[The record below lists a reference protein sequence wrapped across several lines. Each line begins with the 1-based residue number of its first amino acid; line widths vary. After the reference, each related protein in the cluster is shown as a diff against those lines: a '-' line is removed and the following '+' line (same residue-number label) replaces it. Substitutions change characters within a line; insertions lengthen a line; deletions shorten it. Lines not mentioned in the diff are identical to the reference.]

1 MHACM
6 YIIHIYMALIIS
18 DIVIC
23 LSLFMHIYCR
33 FDRDLRWR
41 TGVQLIPIVCESS
54 NQFKITKPALDEAY
68 NNAQKAN
75 IRVKGVLITN
85 PSNPLGTLLDRET
98 LTNLLSFT
106 NANSIH
112 LVCDEIYGATVFKR
126 PNFISISEVIEEE
139 ANHLKCNKDLI
150 HIVYSLSKD
159 LGLPGFRVG
168 IIYSYNDNVVNC
180 GRKMSSFGLVSA
192 QTQYLIASMLMDDEF
207 VGKFLEES
215 AMRLRR
221 RYECFIEGLGKE
233 GISCLESNA
242 GLFCWMDLRQLLE
255 EATIEAEM
263 DLWQTIIH
271 DVKLNVSP
279 GSSFHCNEP
288 GWFRVC
294 FASMEEET
302 MEVAL
307 DRIGC
312 FMRKTSMSRK
322 KKKKTKRKAMRK
334 DQLCISFPLSVRGGF
349 EEFMSISPHAM
360 SPHSPLVHAPTS
372 G

>member
-1 MHACM
+1 
-6 YIIHIYMALIIS
+6 
-18 DIVIC
+18 
-23 LSLFMHIYCR
+23 MHIYCR

-54 NQFKITKPALDEAY
+54 NQFKVTQPKLEEAY

-75 IRVKGVLITN
+75 VRVKGVLITN
-85 PSNPLGTLLDRET
+85 PSNPLGTLLDKET
-98 LTNLLSFT
+98 LTNILSFT
-106 NANSIH
+106 NAKNIH
-112 LVCDEIYGATVFKR
+112 LVCDEIYGATVFNQ
-126 PNFISISEVIEEE
+126 PHFISISEVIEEE

-221 RYECFIEGLGKE
+221 RYESFIEGLGKE

-255 EATIEAEM
+255 EATKEAEM

-279 GSSFHCNEP
+279 GSSFHCSEP

-294 FASMEEET
+294 FANMEEET

-307 DRIGC
+307 DRMRC
-312 FMRKTSMSRK
+312 FMRKTGMIRK
-322 KKKKTKRKAMRK
+322 KKMMTKRKALRK
-334 DQLCISFPLSVRGGF
+334 DQLCITFPLSVRGGF
-349 EEFMSISPHAM
+349 EEFMSMSPNAM
-360 SPHSPLVHAPTS
+360 SPHSPLVHATYS